1 MACELVMETMAATA
15 RVDDATT
22 MLHEAGSPAA
32 TVSPGSPAPCRHWV
46 RKGHCLMGPACAFA
60 HDPAARLAA
69 PPPARRRGRREK
81 LRASN
86 ASKASSLRRFV
97 VETLGV
103 DALRSGSGVV
113 DVAGGKGEL
122 SLQFARLNGVPATC
136 VDPRAPRVDQ
146 YARKL
151 REGRYTTARSAAW
164 ASAAVVDAVR
174 AGDDAALAAEYAEL
188 SHIAARWEPL
198 DDGDLGDGDD
208 FGLPPWCRRTPEAAS
223 ELAAQRARSLGTAW
237 TARGLVARDAAAADV
252 DAAGVAELR
261 TVEACRDALA
271 NASCIVGMHPDA
283 AAEPIVDFALRRR
296 VPCFVVPCCARRR
309 RPAAGKD
316 RLRPFGR
323 STRTSSRGGGTCPR
337 TRTSSRTSPRRTRR
351 RGR

>member
-1 MACELVMETMAATA
+1 
-15 RVDDATT
+15 
-22 MLHEAGSPAA
+22 
-32 TVSPGSPAPCRHWV
+32 
-46 RKGHCLMGPACAFA
+46 MGPACAFA

-136 VDPRAPRVDQ
+136 VDPRAPRIGV

-188 SHIAARWEPL
+188 RHVAARWEPL

-223 ELAAQRARSLGTAW
+223 ELAAQRARSRGTAW

-261 TVEACRDALA
+261 TVEACREALA
-271 NASCIVGMHPDA
+271 HASCIVGMHPDA

-296 VPCFVVPCCARRR
+296 PVLCRAVLRAP
-309 RPAAGKD
+309 PA
-316 RLRPFGR
+316 
-323 STRTSSRGGGTCPR
+323 SRGR
-337 TRTSSRTSPRRTRR
+337 ETSPRHLVGLRGPLPAAAARVHARGPRR
-351 RGR
+351 APRREGPGDADADARRLRREEHARLLGAAIDTYSMFRPSRASACT

>member
-1 MACELVMETMAATA
+1 MEANDKWESMPSKPKLTIVFGLALLLVVSFITYVTVYAA
-15 RVDDATT
+15 D
-22 MLHEAGSPAA
+22 G
-32 TVSPGSPAPCRHWV
+32 
-46 RKGHCLMGPACAFA
+46 
-60 HDPAARLAA
+60 
-69 PPPARRRGRREK
+69 RG
-81 LRASN
+81 N
-86 ASKASSLRRFV
+86 V
-97 VETLGV
+97 G
-103 DALRSGSGVV
+103 
-113 DVAGGKGEL
+113 
-122 SLQFARLNGVPATC
+122 N
-136 VDPRAPRVDQ
+136 
-146 YARKL
+146 
-151 REGRYTTARSAAW
+151 
-164 ASAAVVDAVR
+164 
-174 AGDDAALAAEYAEL
+174 
-188 SHIAARWEPL
+188 IAARWEPL

-309 RPAAGKD
+309 RPAAGKTSP
-316 RLRPFGR
+316 RPFRR

-351 RGR
+351 RGRGRSTASTGRTRSSTGCRHL